1 MKKLIVFTICSC
13 ALAFAADP
21 PYAGKWK
28 MNPAKSDF
36 GSMTVAYEQLS
47 AGEFKCTADGQ
58 SFTFKT
64 DGKDVMTPW
73 GITQAWKMVDAK
85 NWEMV
90 EKTNGKV
97 SANSTLT
104 LTGDGT
110 SLAMKSK
117 RIKSDGGTT
126 DETVMFQRVSGG
138 PGLAGKWKTKNL
150 TSTSPETLTLT
161 PKGSDGLA
169 IVLGNGGSVCD
180 AKFDGKEHRA
190 TGPMWPAG
198 WGCVVAKNGE
208 NGVNLAWRKDGK
220 DMYKTSFTASADG
233 KTLTENGSAAGVN
246 EKFNV
251 VYDKQ

>member
-21 PYAGKWK
+21 PYAGKWR

-36 GSMTVAYEQLS
+36 GSMTVTYEQLS

-73 GITQAWKMVDAK
+73 GITQAWKAVDAK
-85 NWEMV
+85 AWEMV

-104 LTGDGT
+104 VSSDSASLTLKT
-110 SLAMKSK
+110 Q
-117 RIKSDGGTT
+117 RVKSDGGNT
-126 DETVMFQRVSGG
+126 DETVTFQRVSGG

-150 TSTSPETLTLT
+150 NSSSPETLTLA
-161 PKGSDGLA
+161 PKGADGLA
-169 IVLGNGGSVCD
+169 IVLGNEGSVCN
-180 AKFDGKEHRA
+180 AKFDGKEYPA

-198 WGCVVAKNGE
+198 WGCIVAKNGS
-208 NGVNLAWRKDGK
+208 NGVNLIWRKDGK
-220 DMYKTSFTASADG
+220 DLYKTSLTASADG
-233 KTLTENGSAAGVN
+233 KTLTESGSAAGVN

-251 VYDKQ
+251 VYDRQ

>member
-1 MKKLIVFTICSC
+1 MIVACGVLT
-13 ALAFAADP
+13 AADP

-36 GSMTVAYEQLS
+36 GSMTVTYEQQS
-47 AGEFKCTADGQ
+47 GGEFKCTADGQ

-73 GITQAWKMVDAK
+73 GITQAWKSVDA
-85 NWEMV
+85 NTWEMV
-90 EKTNGKV
+90 EKTKGKV
-97 SANSTLT
+97 TANSTFT
-104 LTGDGT
+104 VSGDGA
-110 SLAMKSK
+110 SLTMISK

-126 DETVMFQRVSGG
+126 DETVTFQRVSGG

-150 TSTSPETLTLT
+150 NSSSPETLTLA

-169 IVLGNGGSVCD
+169 IMLGNEGSVCN
-180 AKFDGKEHRA
+180 AKFDGKEYPA

-198 WGCVVAKNGE
+198 WGCIVAKNGP
-208 NGVNLAWRKDGK
+208 NGVNLTWRRDGK
-220 DMYKTSFTASADG
+220 DLYKTSLTASGDG
-233 KTLTENGSAAGVN
+233 KTLTESGSAAGVN

-251 VYDKQ
+251 VYDKL